1 MRILFTPA
9 GDTDPVRGYRDGA
22 ILHILRHYQVDKVIL
37 VLTKDMEEKEKSMHC
52 YAKGIESVSPKT
64 DLEYRYTG
72 ITEPHKFE
80 PLTMVQDIFEE
91 EYRAHPGA
99 EWLVNI
105 SSGTPQLKTVMAL
118 LALDYPHIKAIQVSS
133 PEGRSNRGNAACDTV
148 AELVEMI
155 ELNEDNEEGAKNRCE
170 EPPLYLLKR
179 HGLTRQIVSLTEN
192 YEYAGALQI
201 VRQNKDCGFAEE
213 TEKLLQHAVYRKD
226 LMWKEANKV
235 ISAYDGKPLMDNPD
249 DFTEYFRVME
259 MRARKKQYPEFIV
272 KLSPVLMQ
280 LGLKYLKELNR
291 FDVNRCGRQG
301 KSGIFKLEKQQ
312 IQTNY
317 PKLLSYMETRLT
329 KSFSDGP
336 FYFTHIVWICGYLK
350 ENEYRGDRRH
360 ANVAAIFE
368 KLRIV
373 EERTRNPVAHEIT
386 NLTDA
391 KIQELTA
398 RSDERSPGIP
408 GGLSADDIVKLLRE
422 AVRLIRGRDF
432 SWNYDKLNDT
442 IISSLR
448 KRRKT
453 G

>member
-22 ILHILRHYQVDKVIL
+22 ILHILRHYKIDKVIL
-37 VLTKDMEEKEKSMHC
+37 ALTKDMEEKEKTMGC
-52 YAKGIESVSPKT
+52 YAKGIESVSPRT
-64 DLEYRYTG
+64 PLEYKLTG
-72 ITEPHKFE
+72 ITEPHLFE

-91 EYRAHPGA
+91 AYQAYPDA

-118 LALDYPHIKAIQVSS
+118 LALDYPHTKAIQVAS
-133 PEGRSNRGNAACDTV
+133 PEGQSNRGNQACSTV
-148 AELVEMI
+148 EELVEMI

-170 EPPLYLLKR
+170 EPPLHLLKR
-179 HGLTRQIVSLTEN
+179 HGLTRQIISLVEN

-213 TEKLLQHAVYRKD
+213 TEKLLQHAVYRRD

-235 ISAYDGKPLMDNPD
+235 ISSYEGKPLLDNPD

-259 MRARKKQYPEFIV
+259 MRAKKKQYPEFIV

-280 LGLKYLKELNR
+280 LGLKYLKELPA
-291 FDVNRCGRQG
+291 FHLDRCGYQDR
-301 KSGIFKLEKQQ
+301 KSRIFKLDRDK
-312 IQTNY
+312 IQANY
-317 PKLLSYMETRLT
+317 PSLLSYIESRLM
-329 KSFSDGP
+329 KSFYGGP
-336 FYFTHIVWICGYLK
+336 IYFTHIVWICAYLK
-350 ENEYRGDRRH
+350 ENECKGDSQH
-360 ANVAAIFE
+360 EKVAAIFE

-391 KIQELTA
+391 KIREFTA
-398 RSDERSPGIP
+398 RSEEKSPGIP
-408 GGLSADDIVKLLRE
+408 GGLSTDDIMKLLRE
-422 AVRLIRGRDF
+422 AVRLVRGRDIR
-432 SWNYDKLNDT
+432 WNYDDLNAT
-442 IISSLR
+442 IIGSLR
-448 KRRKT
+448 KR
-453 G
+453 

>member
-1 MRILFTPA
+1 
-9 GDTDPVRGYRDGA
+9 
-22 ILHILRHYQVDKVIL
+22 
-37 VLTKDMEEKEKSMHC
+37 
-52 YAKGIESVSPKT
+52 
-64 DLEYRYTG
+64 
-72 ITEPHKFE
+72 
-80 PLTMVQDIFEE
+80 
-91 EYRAHPGA
+91 
-99 EWLVNI
+99 
-105 SSGTPQLKTVMAL
+105 
-118 LALDYPHIKAIQVSS
+118 
-133 PEGRSNRGNAACDTV
+133 
-148 AELVEMI
+148 MI

-249 DFTEYFRVME
+249 DFIEYFRVME

-291 FDVNRCGRQG
+291 FDLNRCGRQG

-336 FYFTHIVWICGYLK
+336 LYFTHIVWICGYLK
-350 ENEYRGDRRH
+350 ENEYKGDSRH
-360 ANVAAIFE
+360 ENVAAIFE

-391 KIQELTA
+391 KIRELTA

-408 GGLSADDIVKLLRE
+408 GGLSADDIMKLLRE